1 MKQIYIVGAGGF
13 GREVYNWMSDVLD
26 LGSNYSFKGFLD
38 DNIEA
43 LDGFLIDA
51 EVKAIA
57 DYSYSSEDLLIC
69 GIGNPFLKKKL
80 CLPLMKMGCDFLTL
94 IHPSAIIGPS
104 TKIGKGSVICP
115 KVVITCDIIIG
126 EMVTI
131 NLMTTVGHDAKIGS
145 WSTVSAQCDI
155 TGYVEIEESV
165 FMGSGARVIPK
176 KKVGTSAT
184 IGAGSVVIREVSPYS
199 TVFGNPA
206 REIF

>member
-13 GREVYNWMSDVLD
+13 GREVYNWMSDVLE
-26 LGSNYSFKGFLD
+26 LGSNYCFKGFLD
-38 DNIEA
+38 DNLEA
-43 LDGFLIDA
+43 LDGFSIDA

-57 DYSYSSEDLLIC
+57 DYSYNSEDLLIC
-69 GIGNPFLKKKL
+69 GIGNPLLKKKL
-80 CLPLMKMGCDFLTL
+80 CLPLIEMGSDFLTL

-104 TKIGKGSVICP
+104 SKIGKGSVICP

-131 NLMTTVGHDAKIGS
+131 NLMTTIGHDAKIGS

-165 FMGSGARVIPK
+165 FMGSGSRVIPK
-176 KKVGTSAT
+176 KKVGTSAI
-184 IGAGSVVIREVSPYS
+184 IGAGSVVIREVPSYS